1 MVARAASIILLL
13 RKTVWLAACALVL
26 GGCGGGLDGSATPA
40 ERAKVERFLVNVRD
54 VACEHPAGMTSCEVR
69 VRKRPVGLEEWTCEF
84 VLRRSGSA
92 YSGADAC
99 WTDGGSADN
108 VRRATGLSQMR
119 R

>member
-1 MVARAASIILLL
+1 MVARAASIILLM
-13 RKTVWLAACALVL
+13 RKTVW
-26 GGCGGGLDGSATPA
+26 
-40 ERAKVERFLVNVRD
+40 
-54 VACEHPAGMTSCEVR
+54 